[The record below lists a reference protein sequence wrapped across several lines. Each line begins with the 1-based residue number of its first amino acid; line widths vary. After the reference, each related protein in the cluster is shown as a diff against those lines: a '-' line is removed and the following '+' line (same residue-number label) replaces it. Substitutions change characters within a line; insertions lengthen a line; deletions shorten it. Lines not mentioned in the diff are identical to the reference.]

1 MSRISTS
8 IEIDGEKL
16 QKLLTMH
23 GMTPSGIDRALDFSN
38 DYTRRCIQRDHIDE
52 VRYLA
57 ILSHCGEHREDQD
70 IETEFDLSDVPTWQ
84 LLAEIK
90 RRDQK

>member
-1 MSRISTS
+1 MSRIS
-8 IEIDGEKL
+8 
-16 QKLLTMH
+16 
-23 GMTPSGIDRALDFSN
+23 
-38 DYTRRCIQRDHIDE
+38 IQRNHIDE
-52 VRYLA
+52 ERYLA
-57 ILSHCGEHREDQD
+57 ILFHCGERREDQD